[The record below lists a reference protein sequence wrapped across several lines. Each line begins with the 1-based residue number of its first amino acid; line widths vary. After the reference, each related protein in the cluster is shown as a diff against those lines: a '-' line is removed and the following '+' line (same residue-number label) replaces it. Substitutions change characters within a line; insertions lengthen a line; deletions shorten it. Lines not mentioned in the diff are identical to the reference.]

1 MLIIGD
7 WSIGKQMRH
16 FVSTPNLG
24 IKRELKKHFKLFEID
39 EFRTSCLHY
48 KTENRCE
55 NLYLP
60 DKNKKMRKLHA
71 VLTYQMKNKRM
82 GCINRDKN
90 SCRNIQ
96 KIFNMY
102 METGERPVKY
112 QRNYKID

>member
-1 MLIIGD
+1 
-7 WSIGKQMRH
+7 
-16 FVSTPNLG
+16 
-24 IKRELKKHFKLFEID
+24 
-39 EFRTSCLHY
+39 
-48 KTENRCE
+48 
-55 NLYLP
+55 
-60 DKNKKMRKLHA
+60 
-71 VLTYQMKNKRM
+71 M